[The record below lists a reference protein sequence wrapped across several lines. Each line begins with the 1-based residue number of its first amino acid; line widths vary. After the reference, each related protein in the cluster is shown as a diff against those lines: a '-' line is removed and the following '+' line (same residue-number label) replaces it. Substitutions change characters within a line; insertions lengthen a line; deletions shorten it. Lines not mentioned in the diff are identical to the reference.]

1 MKSSATPPLWAA
13 RASGSGGSAGGDG
26 EEEDELLQS
35 AIEVV
40 VEGGQAS
47 TSHLQRRLKVGYAR
61 AARLMDEMEQ
71 RGIVGPPEG
80 SKPRQILLTKE
91 RWYEM
96 KMNQSD

>member
-1 MKSSATPPLWAA
+1 
-13 RASGSGGSAGGDG
+13 
-26 EEEDELLQS
+26 
-35 AIEVV
+35 
-40 VEGGQAS
+40 
-47 TSHLQRRLKVGYAR
+47 
-61 AARLMDEMEQ
+61 MDEMEQ